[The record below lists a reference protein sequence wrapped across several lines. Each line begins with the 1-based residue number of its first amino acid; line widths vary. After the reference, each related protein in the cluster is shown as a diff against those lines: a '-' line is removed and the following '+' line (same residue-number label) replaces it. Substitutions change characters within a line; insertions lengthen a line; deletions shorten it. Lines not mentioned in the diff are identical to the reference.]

1 MLIFIVNLE
10 EMQSAA
16 LLLGGSVISFK
27 LGTWYFL
34 KIGVQHLY
42 VDNHSGN

>member
-16 LLLGGSVISFK
+16 LLLGGSGISFK
-27 LGTWYFL
+27 IGTWYHNETSKKMVSYIFM
-34 KIGVQHLY
+34 
-42 VDNHSGN
+42 